1 MSQEEKLKI
10 FKQSMNSKEQIWTEE
25 IKAKN
30 SIFSVNFREVWHYR
44 DLLFMLV
51 KKDYVTFYKQTILGP
66 IWFFVQPILTT
77 LIYVLLFGQIAKLS
91 TGGVPQIAF
100 YLSGI
105 TIWNYFS
112 ETLTKTSTVFKDN
125 AAVMGKVYFPRLIM
139 PLSIVVS
146 GLMKFA
152 IQFGLFICVVLYFTF
167 VKQQIQPNLWIIA
180 TPLLIILMASFSL
193 GLGMIFSSLTTKYK
207 DLVFLLTFGI
217 QLFMYATPVVYMTES
232 IPVSYKWII
241 EVNPLTAI
249 FECFRYGFL
258 GTGTFNPF
266 SLVYSTVITLVILI
280 IGVVIF
286 NKVEKSFM
294 DTV

>member
-1 MSQEEKLKI
+1 MKI
-10 FKQSMNSKEQIWTEE
+10 EQQWTEK
-25 IKAKN
+25 IRSN
-30 SIFSVNFREVWHYR
+30 DSLFSINFREVWQYR
-44 DLLFMLV
+44 DLLMMLV
-51 KKDYVTFYKQTILGP
+51 KKEYITFYKQTILGP
-66 IWFFVQPILTT
+66 IWFFVQPVLMT

-91 TGGVPQIAF
+91 TDGSPQMVF

-105 TIWNYFS
+105 TLWNYFS
-112 ETLTKTSTVFKDN
+112 EVLTKTSSVFRDN

-152 IQFGLFICVVLYFTF
+152 IQFGLFICFILYFTF
-167 VKQQIQPNLWIIA
+167 VKGLIHPNAWVLA
-180 TPLLIILMASFSL
+180 TPFLLLLMAGFSL
-193 GLGMIFSSLTTKYK
+193 GTGMIFSSLTTKYK

-217 QLFMYATPVVYMTES
+217 QLLMYATPVVYS
-232 IPVSYKWII
+232 IASVPEKFKWILI
-241 EVNPLTAI
+241 ANPLTGI

-258 GTGTFNPF
+258 GSGSFDPSSLIMSTGITIII
-266 SLVYSTVITLVILI
+266 LAVGVI
-280 IGVVIF
+280 IF

>member
-1 MSQEEKLKI
+1 MGNPCNLRTTMKI
-10 FKQSMNSKEQIWTEE
+10 EQQWTEE
-25 IKAKN
+25 IKSN
-30 SIFSVNFREVWHYR
+30 DSLFSINFKEVWQYR
-44 DLLFMLV
+44 DLLMMLV
-51 KKDYVTFYKQTILGP
+51 KKEYITFYKQTILGP

-91 TGGVPQIAF
+91 TDGSPQIAF

-105 TIWNYFS
+105 TLWNYFS
-112 ETLTKTSTVFKDN
+112 ESLTKTASVFKDN

-152 IQFGLFICVVLYFTF
+152 IQFALFICVILYFTF
-167 VKQQIQPNLWIIA
+167 VKGLIHPNVWILA
-180 TPLLIILMASFSL
+180 TPFLLLLMACFSL
-193 GLGMIFSSLTTKYK
+193 GMGMIFSSLTTKYK

-217 QLFMYATPVVYMTES
+217 QLLMYASPVVYSVSS
-232 IPVSYKWII
+232 IPEKYKWILLA
-241 EVNPLTAI
+241 NPLTGI

-258 GTGTFNPF
+258 GTGSFEPY
-266 SLVYSTVITLVILI
+266 SLIMSTGVTLI
-280 IGVVIF
+280 ILAIGVLIF

>member
-1 MSQEEKLKI
+1 MSD
-10 FKQSMNSKEQIWTEE
+10 SKQIWTEE
-25 IKAKN
+25 IKSHS

-44 DLLFMLV
+44 DLLLMLV

-66 IWFFVQPILTT
+66 IWFFIQPILTT
-77 LIYVLLFGQIAKLS
+77 LIYVLIFGQIAKLS
-91 TGGVPQIAF
+91 TDGAPQIAF
-100 YLSGI
+100 YLSGV

-112 ETLTKTSTVFKDN
+112 ETLTKTATVFRDN
-125 AAVMGKVYFPRLIM
+125 AAVLGKVYFPRLIM

-152 IQFGLFICVVLYFTF
+152 IQFALFIAVIMYYTF
-167 VKQQIQPNLWIIA
+167 VKNMLHPNIWLLA
-180 TPLLIILMASFSL
+180 TPFLVLLMAAFSL

-217 QLFMYATPVVYMTES
+217 QLFMFATPVVYSITS
-232 IPVSYKWII
+232 IPAERQWI
-241 EVNPLTAI
+241 VNLNPLTGI

-258 GTGTFNPF
+258 GTGNFNPD
-266 SLVYSTVITLVILI
+266 TLVMSTGIIALILLL
-280 IGVVIF
+280 GVLIF

>member
-1 MSQEEKLKI
+1 MRT
-10 FKQSMNSKEQIWTEE
+10 EQQWTEE
-25 IKAKN
+25 IKSQDSLF
-30 SIFSVNFREVWHYR
+30 SINFKELWHYR
-44 DLLFMLV
+44 DLLLMLV
-51 KKDYVTFYKQTILGP
+51 KKEYVTFYKQTILGP

-77 LIYVLLFGQIAKLS
+77 LMYVLLFGQIAKLS
-91 TGGVPQIAF
+91 TDGVPQMAF
-100 YLSGI
+100 YLAGI

-112 ETLTKTSTVFKDN
+112 EVLTKTSTVFRDN

-152 IQFGLFICVVLYFTF
+152 IQFALFVVVVLYFTF
-167 VKQQIQPNLWIIA
+167 VQGTVHPNAWVLL
-180 TPLLIILMASFSL
+180 TPFLLLLMAALSL

-217 QLFMYATPVVYMTES
+217 QLFMYVTPVVYPVSS
-232 IPVSYKWII
+232 IPTEYAWI
-241 EVNPLTAI
+241 VNMNPLTGI
-249 FECFRYGFL
+249 FECFRFSYL
-258 GTGTFNPF
+258 GSGNFHPMSLMFSTIITFFILAIGT
-266 SLVYSTVITLVILI
+266 L
-280 IGVVIF
+280 IF

>member
-1 MSQEEKLKI
+1 MI
-10 FKQSMNSKEQIWTEE
+10 KEQQWTEE
-25 IKAKN
+25 IKSQEPLF
-30 SIFSVNFREVWHYR
+30 SINLKEVWHYR
-44 DLLFMLV
+44 DLLIMLV

-77 LIYVLLFGQIAKLS
+77 IMYVVLFGQIAKLS
-91 TGGVPQIAF
+91 TDGTPQIVF
-100 YLSGI
+100 YLLGI

-112 ETLTKTSTVFKDN
+112 ESLTKTATVFKDN

-139 PLSIVVS
+139 PLSIIVS

-152 IQFGLFICVVLYFTF
+152 IQFGLFIAAVLYYTF
-167 VKQQIQPNLWIIA
+167 VEESIHPNIWILA
-180 TPLLIILMASFSL
+180 APFLLLLMAAFSL

-207 DLVFLLTFGI
+207 DLIFLLTFGI
-217 QLFMYATPVVYMTES
+217 QLFMYATPVVYSVSS
-232 IPVSYKWII
+232 IPEKYQWII
-241 EVNPLTAI
+241 NANPLTGI

-258 GTGTFNPF
+258 GSGNFEPSSLLF
-266 SLVYSTVITLVILI
+266 STAVTVIMLVV
-280 IGVVIF
+280 GVIIF

>member
-1 MSQEEKLKI
+1 MST
-10 FKQSMNSKEQIWTEE
+10 EQQWTEE
-25 IKAKN
+25 IK
-30 SIFSVNFREVWHYR
+30 SQDSLFSVNLKEVWHYR

-51 KKDYVTFYKQTILGP
+51 KKEYITFYKQTILGP

-77 LIYVLLFGQIAKLS
+77 LMYVLLFGQIAKLS
-91 TGGVPQIAF
+91 TDGTPQMAF
-100 YLSGI
+100 YLSGV

-112 ETLTKTSTVFKDN
+112 EALTKTSTVFRDN

-139 PLSIVVS
+139 PLSIIFS
-146 GLMKFA
+146 GLMKFV
-152 IQFGLFICVVLYFTF
+152 IQFGLFVAVVLYYTF
-167 VKQQIQPNLWIIA
+167 VEQSIHPNVWMLA
-180 TPLLIILMASFSL
+180 TPFLLLLMASFSL

-217 QLFMYATPVVYMTES
+217 QLFMYATPVIYSISS
-232 IPVSYKWII
+232 IPEKYKWLINA
-241 EVNPLTAI
+241 NPLTGI
-249 FECFRYGFL
+249 FECFRFGFL
-258 GTGTFNPF
+258 GSGSFDPS
-266 SLVYSTVITLVILI
+266 SLVLSTGIITLLLV